1 MKNDKVYFK
10 TEVGRCLLCYDAPCS
25 KICKKIDVSSVI
37 RSIRFSNLTGAAA
50 KVPDVDACVQ
60 CERKACMKACN
71 RAKVDTPLDIPF
83 LMTHVAKNYKKEM
96 PKELPSLDIDFCG
109 VHCDNPFVLG
119 SSVITSSYDLCS
131 RALKA
136 GWGGVSV
143 KTICFLDIHEVSPR
157 FDIPTKGEYPFSG
170 FKNLEQLSPNTVEFD
185 FAWLKKLKEEFPNKL
200 IIASIMGQ
208 NEQEWEQLS
217 RMAQEAKADIIECNF
232 SCPQMVGKDLGSD
245 IGQNP
250 AMVERFTRACTRGAT
265 IPIIAKL
272 TPNIAKADDFVE
284 AAYRGGAVGIAG
296 INTIKSIMSVD
307 FSGEGIK
314 SSVQGKTAVS
324 GYSGKGVKPI
334 ALRFVR
340 EMQLAESRIHQQTGA
355 PINIS
360 GIGGIENWRDA
371 VDFILLGS
379 SSLQVCTAIMQ
390 YGHRIIDDLKEGLQL
405 YMAEHGVTQ
414 LKDLV
419 GRALPDILEPDDL
432 VRDKIVYPRFN
443 HEKCILCGRCYV
455 SCMDGGHQA
464 IKLVAHKPVL
474 IEDRC
479 VGCHLCSFVCVT
491 GAIEV

>member
-1 MKNDKVYFK
+1 MKNENVYFK
-10 TEVGRCLLCYDAPCS
+10 SEISRCLLCNDAPCS
-25 KICKKIDVSSVI
+25 KACKQMDVSSII
-37 RSIRFSNLTGAAA
+37 RAIRFGNFTGAAA
-50 KVPDVDACVQ
+50 KIADSDACIK
-60 CERKACMKACN
+60 CERQGCLKVCN
-71 RAKVDTPLDIPF
+71 RAKIDTSLNIPF
-83 LMTHVAKNYKKEM
+83 LMTHTAQHYKKEE
-96 PKELPSLDIDFCG
+96 PITLPSLEIDFCG
-109 VHCDNPFVLG
+109 VHCENPFILG

-143 KTICFLDIHEVSPR
+143 KTICYLDIHEVSPR

-170 FKNLEQLSPNTVEFD
+170 FKNLEQLSPNTVDFD
-185 FAWLKKLKEEFPNKL
+185 FAWLKQLKKEFPTKL

-208 NEQEWEQLS
+208 NEEEWEKLA
-217 RMAQEAKADIIECNF
+217 RLAQEANADIIECNF

-250 AMVERFTRACTRGAT
+250 EMVEQFTRACTRSAR
-265 IPIIAKL
+265 IPVIAKL
-272 TPNIAKADDFVE
+272 TPNIDKADAFVK
-284 AAYRGGAVGIAG
+284 AAYRGGAVGISG

-307 FSGEGIK
+307 FSGDGIK

-340 EMQLAESRIHQQTGA
+340 EIQQAESQIHDNTGA

-379 SSLQVCTAIMQ
+379 SSLQVCTAVMQ
-390 YGHRIIDDLKEGLQL
+390 YGQRIIDDLKEGLQL
-405 YMAEHGVTQ
+405 YMVEHGISKLQ
-414 LKDLV
+414 DLV
-419 GRALPDILEPDDL
+419 GKALPDILDPDNL
-432 VRDKIVYPRFN
+432 VRDLIIYPHFN
-443 HEKCILCGRCYV
+443 HEKCIACGRCFI

-464 IKLVAHKPVL
+464 IKLVGRKPVL
-474 IEDRC
+474 IQDRC